1 MKGAVNY
8 RMGIYKVEIVSRQY
22 NGAIIYRDKGRD
34 LCLIGL
40 KMKTEEKYK
49 V

>member
-8 RMGIYKVEIVSRQY
+8 RMGIYKVELVSREY
-22 NGAIIYRDKGRD
+22 SGGIIYRDKGMD

-40 KMKTEEKYK
+40 KIS
-49 V
+49 